1 MYIGSALM
9 FSFYLVESFAR
20 EVITDE
26 FIAAKF
32 PLMHIFV
39 PRTLYLGSSWSFILN
54 LNSKFVFHIYNFT
67 NNLSFP

>member
-26 FIAAKF
+26 FIAARF
-32 PLMHIFV
+32 PLIHIFV
-39 PRTLYLGSSWSFILN
+39 PRTLYLGSS
-54 LNSKFVFHIYNFT
+54 
-67 NNLSFP
+67 